1 MFFRSKH
8 LFTTNIYSTFVMS
21 KECYENMKQRKEMM
35 EVTPEERELLEGI
48 RNYNRSFPNG
58 YPELLWDLQQ
68 LFDSMVRSSY
78 DE

>member
-1 MFFRSKH
+1 
-8 LFTTNIYSTFVMS
+8 MS

-35 EVTPEERELLEGI
+35 EVTPEERELLESI